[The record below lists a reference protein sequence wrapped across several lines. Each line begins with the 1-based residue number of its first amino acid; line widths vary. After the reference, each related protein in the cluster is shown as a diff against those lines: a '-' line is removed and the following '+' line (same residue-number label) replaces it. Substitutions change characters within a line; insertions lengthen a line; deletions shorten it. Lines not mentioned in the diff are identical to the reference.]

1 MNATPRKVALVTGA
15 SRGVGASVAFERLS
29 FPPESKCT
37 EMEAPQGGRRVNR
50 QNSVFATYGSLSVNL
65 TERSF
70 LCYSMRQIK
79 VTRLRNG
86 TFDAEGK
93 CSRHFSVLRPCEIRD
108 FWAQNGSNRTYLFVT
123 VTFTRKRK
131 AGTTGEEGMSQE
143 LEIVLT
149 PRGRNKLEQRLDY
162 LRNVQRREVA
172 ERIRD
177 SKQYGDLTENAEY
190 EGAKNEQALVE
201 GQISELRRVLQIAQ
215 VLEESDI
222 STDHVGI
229 GSIVQMT
236 NLDNDDEWE
245 LTLVSSV
252 EADPD
257 NDLIS
262 DETPIGQAL
271 VGKKVNDI
279 VQIQVPN
286 GTLRY
291 RIESIRK

>member
-1 MNATPRKVALVTGA
+1 
-15 SRGVGASVAFERLS
+15 
-29 FPPESKCT
+29 
-37 EMEAPQGGRRVNR
+37 
-50 QNSVFATYGSLSVNL
+50 
-65 TERSF
+65 
-70 LCYSMRQIK
+70 
-79 VTRLRNG
+79 
-86 TFDAEGK
+86 
-93 CSRHFSVLRPCEIRD
+93 
-108 FWAQNGSNRTYLFVT
+108 
-123 VTFTRKRK
+123 
-131 AGTTGEEGMSQE
+131 
-143 LEIVLT
+143 
-149 PRGRNKLEQRLDY
+149 
-162 LRNVQRREVA
+162 
-172 ERIRD
+172 
-177 SKQYGDLTENAEY
+177 
-190 EGAKNEQALVE
+190 
-201 GQISELRRVLQIAQ
+201 VLQIAQ

-271 VGKKVNDI
+271 VGKKVGDI
-279 VQIQVPN
+279 VPITVPN